1 MTKIKASKIINTIK
15 SEYRNKLSLVDVSSK
30 VIQHFIHDEY
40 EHFLSDLIEDEKI
53 VEEFT
58 SQEKSDEEW
67 LDLIESTPNGVN
79 HILYDL
85 ILLRF
90 HLGV

>member
-1 MTKIKASKIINTIK
+1 MTKVKASKIINTIK
-15 SEYRNKLSLVDVSSK
+15 REYRNKISLVDISSK
-30 VIQHFIHDEY
+30 VIHHFIHDEY
-40 EHFLSDLIEDEKI
+40 EDFLSNFVEDEKI

-58 SQEKSDEEW
+58 LEEKSDNEW
-67 LDLIESTPNGVN
+67 LNLIESTPNGTS